1 MLALHKAPF
10 QLGFNRPCDSYPW
23 SEYSGS
29 RQLHLMF
36 LNGNM
41 ININQFSAYQKQAKM
56 HFKTYFDK
64 ILLLTMLKEIQH
76 VCLEAL
82 LNAVLGF

>member
-1 MLALHKAPF
+1 
-10 QLGFNRPCDSYPW
+10 
-23 SEYSGS
+23 
-29 RQLHLMF
+29 MF